1 MLAIG
6 GRETFFLRD
15 IFLNGIAWV
24 SGQAHVLFSVE
35 AKEGVLPECLYLKRV
50 SKEANP
56 FL

>member
-24 SGQAHVLFSVE
+24 NGQAHVLFSVE

-50 SKEANP
+50 SEEANP